1 MEWNIN
7 ELCMRIVLI
16 EVVLKLLTISLTL
29 ILLLPLLFSFITTT
43 IVQQRMMGR
52 GQQGKGINIY

>member
-7 ELCMRIVLI
+7 ELCLRIVLI

-43 IVQQRMMGR
+43 I
-52 GQQGKGINIY
+52 GK